1 VPKKAKNHVLWNL
14 QHSKLLQLVLM
25 WFNCVVLIDIY
36 HLVSKCHLSHIAL
49 EFYKPKQT
57 KNFAKNEA
65 RGTYLGFLLPHYTY
79 DATYKFL
86 MCSTQ
91 WGGSFVSQFE
101 VFHNYCALL
110 RSFKRC
116 WSPFWCPKKLKIMFC
131 EICST
136 QNCCNWSWC
145 GLFVLYSL
153 ISIIWYQNYIFPIL
167 HWNFTCQNRRKIR
180 PKLRREVLKYLGF
193 LLPYHTYNAA

>member
-1 VPKKAKNHVLWNL
+1 
-14 QHSKLLQLVLM
+14 M
-25 WFNCVVLIDIY
+25 
-36 HLVSKCHLSHIAL
+36 
-49 EFYKPKQT
+49 

-65 RGTYLGFLLPHYTY
+65 KGTYLGFLLPHYTY

-91 WGGSFVSQFE
+91 KGGSFGSQFE

-110 RSFKRC
+110 RSFKRR
-116 WSPFWCPKKLKIMFC
+116 WSPFSCQKKLKIMFC

-193 LLPYHTYNAA
+193 LLPYHTYNAAYKFPMCSTQWGGSFESQFEVFQEYCALSRSFKRHWSPFYASSIHN